1 MLRSLK
7 TAEQALQSDQARID
21 VLANNLANVGT
32 AGFKQV
38 LVTAQQRLGGGG
50 GGPGRGG
57 AAQDPD
63 LSRRRV
69 EQGDF
74 WPQAR
79 PTQLRMAV
87 DARPGGLRGTGRGA
101 DLAIQGRGFFVVK
114 TENGPLYT
122 RDGSFRLDDKHRL
135 VTAQGLPVQGTGGDI
150 VLDGTSFSVST
161 DGTVT
166 VDGRPAGQ
174 LKVVAFSDPGGL
186 DHRGNGLVIA
196 RDNVDVTDLP
206 REEVQVVQGHLEQ
219 SNVNPIDTLVDMI
232 AAQRSF
238 EVKAKVLT
246 ANDELLDKSV
256 NQLGRNR

>member
-1 MLRSLK
+1 MLRSLR

-21 VLANNLANVGT
+21 VLANNLANVNT

-38 LVTAQQRLGGGG
+38 LVTAQQRVGGGAT
-50 GGPGRGG
+50 GPGRDG
-57 AAQDPD
+57 AVNDQA
-63 LSRRRV
+63 SGRRRL

-79 PTQLRMAV
+79 PTRLRMAV
-87 DARPGGLRGTGRGA
+87 DARQGSLRGTGRGA
-101 DLAIQGRGFFVVK
+101 DMALQGRGFFVVK

-122 RDGSFRLDDKHRL
+122 RDGSFRLDDKQRL
-135 VTAQGLPVQGTGGDI
+135 VTAHGLPVQGTGGDI
-150 VLDGTSFSVST
+150 VLDGSSFSVSA

-166 VDGRPAGQ
+166 VDGRPAGR
-174 LKVVAFSDPGGL
+174 LRVVAFSDPGGM

-196 RDNVDVTDLP
+196 RDGVEVTDLP
-206 REEVQVVQGHLEQ
+206 REEVHVLQGHLEQ

-238 EVKAKVLT
+238 EVKAKMLT
-246 ANDELLDKSV
+246 ANDELLGKSV
-256 NQLGRNR
+256 NQLGRVR